1 MSIPTPPRPSPAHH
15 GLMHHAPR
23 RLPRRPDEPCS
34 LPPTARSWLDPR
46 APRTAG
52 TRGYPNP
59 LPAAQADDSRLS
71 PHLPPHPERL
81 RRSTPTP
88 SPPLTPSLLRLRAP
102 WVRQQFLLLRVVAHA
117 RGAEALLLHPNG
129 ITALLT
135 PPGGHTR
142 FLRAFVRLNRYQ
154 ERTLNAVPPGRY
166 PRSYRP
172 SFMLGYAQRLNQLLN
187 PSRPCPLPQRAAH
200 REGYVQG
207 RHAAEAASR
216 LLGLP

>member
-1 MSIPTPPRPSPAHH
+1 MSIPTPHRPSHH
-15 GLMHHAPR
+15 GLTHHAPR
-23 RLPRRPDEPCS
+23 RLPRRPDAYCS
-34 LPPTARSWLDPR
+34 LAPTAGPWLDPR
-46 APRTAG
+46 APRTAR

-59 LPAAQADDSRLS
+59 LPAAQAEASRLS
-71 PHLPPHPERL
+71 THLPPHPAHL

-135 PPGGHTR
+135 PPGGHGHL
-142 FLRAFVRLNRYQ
+142 LRAFVRLNRYQ

-166 PRSYRP
+166 QRSYRP

-187 PSRPCPLPQRAAH
+187 PSRPCPLPQRPAH